1 MVLGAKIST
10 RTARH
15 ASTGNGK
22 TTLKEQSENR
32 TERNESMMSK
42 RARLSSMGPV
52 VAALAAV
59 FMVTGSALGH
69 CDTMDGPVVKDAQ
82 TAVMKGDVTG
92 LLKWVPQADEDEIR
106 QAFQKTLLVRAK
118 GPEAQELAD
127 MYFFETL
134 VRVHR
139 AGEGAPY
146 TGIKPAGTPLPA
158 PIAMSDAALEQ
169 GNLDELARHIAA
181 AVETNIRERF
191 AAAAEARKHKDESI
205 ESGRKFVAAYV
216 EFVHYVEAAHNLATA
231 HGAHHAQGGCV
242 QHAAAP
248 AAAHEHPQENAPT
261 VPPAEHSSKQ
271 PTAAP
276 KHKHCEH

>member
-1 MVLGAKIST
+1 
-10 RTARH
+10 
-15 ASTGNGK
+15 
-22 TTLKEQSENR
+22 
-32 TERNESMMSK
+32 MMTK
-42 RARLSSMGPV
+42 RARLSSLGPV

-82 TAVMKGDVTG
+82 AALVKGDVTG
-92 LLKWVPQADEDEIR
+92 LLKWVPQANEDEIR

-158 PIAMSDAALEQ
+158 PIATSDAALEQ
-169 GNLDELARHIAA
+169 GNVDELARHIAA
-181 AVETNIRERF
+181 AVEANIRERF

-248 AAAHEHPQENAPT
+248 AAAHEHPQENATT
-261 VPPAEHSSKQ
+261 VPPAEHPSKQ